1 MAKRIAP
8 AKRNE
13 IKAKLAAGVSV
24 AQLNKQTGISIPTI
38 YLIKKE
44 SESGTTVS
52 DLLQQTI
59 AKAELEVAALE
70 KQIKDVDRL
79 REELK
84 TKKAFLES
92 LKKLE
97 TGKSS

>member
-1 MAKRIAP
+1 VAKRLTP
-8 AKRNE
+8 AQRKE
-13 IKAKLAAGVSV
+13 IKAKLAAGVKIS
-24 AQLNKQTGISIPTI
+24 QINKQTGISIPTI

-44 SESGTTVS
+44 GESGTTVS

-70 KQIKDVDRL
+70 KQIKDVERL

-92 LKKLE
+92 LKKVE
-97 TGKSS
+97 AGKSS